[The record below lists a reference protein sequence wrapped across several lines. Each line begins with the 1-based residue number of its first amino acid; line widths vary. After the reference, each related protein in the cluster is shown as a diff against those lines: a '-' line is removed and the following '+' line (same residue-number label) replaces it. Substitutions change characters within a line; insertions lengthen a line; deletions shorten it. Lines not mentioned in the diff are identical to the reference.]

1 MAPSLLIQ
9 VFLNLK
15 KVYSP
20 HSLHQKVDTRS
31 FLDSISLLRVG
42 QWLIGASDTTRTRG
56 ESLRCSLYHNMENYT
71 NIVKLEELTIKYQ
84 KKAESSRNWVHHLQ
98 VAITILVKQLFS
110 WNKM

>member
-1 MAPSLLIQ
+1 
-9 VFLNLK
+9 
-15 KVYSP
+15 
-20 HSLHQKVDTRS
+20 
-31 FLDSISLLRVG
+31 
-42 QWLIGASDTTRTRG
+42 
-56 ESLRCSLYHNMENYT
+56 MENYT